1 MLDNY
6 LIIHKSILPE
16 YYEKVVAARR
26 LLEEG
31 RVREVSQA
39 VKQVGISRST
49 YYKYKDYIL
58 EPSEMAGGRKAV
70 LSLMLSHEPGVLSAV
85 LSHEPGI
92 LSSVLAHISDQGG
105 SVLTITQSLPI
116 RGKASVTITLDI
128 SGMEGPLT
136 RLMEALSSTPGA
148 ENPRLVAVE

>member
-6 LIIHKSILPE
+6 LIIHKSILPD
-16 YYEKVVAARR
+16 YYDKVLEVRR
-26 LLEEG
+26 LLESG
-31 RVREVSQA
+31 AVREVSQA

-58 EPSEMAGGRKAV
+58 EPSEMATGRKAV
-70 LSLMLSHEPGVLSAV
+70 LSVM

-116 RGKASVTITLDI
+116 HGKASVTITLDI
-128 SGMEGPLT
+128 SGMPGPMT
-136 RLMEALSSTPGA
+136 QLMSALESSPGV
-148 ENPRLVAVE
+148 EHPRLVAVE

>member
-6 LIIHKSILPE
+6 LIIHKSILPD
-16 YYEKVVAARR
+16 YYDKVLEVRR
-26 LLEEG
+26 LLESG
-31 RVREVSQA
+31 AVREVSQA

-58 EPSEMAGGRKAV
+58 EPSEMATGRKAV
-70 LSLMLSHEPGVLSAV
+70 LSVM

-92 LSSVLAHISDQGG
+92 LSSVLAHISDQGA

-116 RGKASVTITLDI
+116 HGKASVTITLDI
-128 SGMEGPLT
+128 SGMPGPMT
-136 RLMEALSSTPGA
+136 QLMSALESSPGV
-148 ENPRLVAVE
+148 EHPRLVAVE

>member
-16 YYEKVVAARR
+16 YYEKVVVARR
-26 LLEEG
+26 LLEDG

-49 YYKYKDYIL
+49 YYKYKDFIL
-58 EPSEMAGGRKAV
+58 EPSEMAGGQKAV

-85 LSHEPGI
+85 LSH
-92 LSSVLAHISDQGG
+92 ISEQGG

-128 SGMEGPLT
+128 SGMEGTLAN
-136 RLMEALSSTPGA
+136 LMEALAATPGA